1 MNLKL
6 KNPSQI
12 EKIRQSGRILSRTL
26 HTLGEMVLAGVTP
39 IDIDHECRRLLKEEG
54 ATPAFLNYHGF
65 PSSICVSVNEQVI
78 HGIPTKRKFQ
88 AGDVV
93 GLDIGVDLDGYISDS
108 AYTFPVNPV
117 SDDVAQ
123 LMAATKEALRLGI
136 EAAKPGG
143 RIHDISRAIY
153 RHIRQ
158 FGYGVVRPYC
168 GHGVGFDVH
177 EDPQVPNYVSSGP
190 NPRLKPGMVLAV
202 EPMVNLGKD
211 DVAVLEDDW
220 TVVTRDGS
228 ISAHYEHTI
237 AVREDRIEILTEH
250 EQHRAVEAG

>member
-6 KNPSQI
+6 KNPTQI
-12 EKIRQSGRILSRTL
+12 EKIRESGRILSRTL
-26 HTLGEMVLAGVTP
+26 HTLGKLVQPGVSP
-39 IDIDHECRRLLKEEG
+39 IDIDHECRRLLKEAG
-54 ATPAFLNYHGF
+54 ATPAFLDYHGF

-78 HGIPTKRKFQ
+78 HGIPTTRKFQ
-88 AGDVV
+88 PGDVV
-93 GLDIGVDLDGYISDS
+93 GLDIGVDLEGYISDS
-108 AYTFPVNPV
+108 AYTFAVEPV
-117 SDDVAQ
+117 SQEIAQ
-123 LMAATKEALRLGI
+123 LLSATKEALRLGI

-153 RHIRQ
+153 RHVRQ

-177 EDPQVPNYVSSGP
+177 EDPQVPNYVSAGP

-211 DVAVLEDDW
+211 DVYVLDDDW

-228 ISAHYEHTI
+228 ISAHFEHTI
-237 AVREDRIEILTEH
+237 AVREDRIEILTEL
-250 EQHRAVEAG
+250 EQHHPVEA